1 MIDSLSNTTSTNT
14 TYSQGQSLYQLFF
27 EKFSAILAE
36 EQEVQSSQKQELSAE
51 EGSIDNPIQ
60 ITKASEPASAYLSQT
75 SSWSLET
82 HGSHK
87 VNGIE
92 LVPGA
97 PGYDETLARSYHEE
111 IAFSNAQRATGN
123 TSGAIDLAS
132 VLQSIDTAQTKTN
145 TLATEALSTNTN
157 LPSAYMTTNTPWSL
171 ETHGS
176 HIVNGIQLIPGAPG
190 YNAVLAAPY
199 HQEIAQTNARLN
211 LM

>member
-14 TYSQGQSLYQLFF
+14 TYSQGQSLYQVFF

-36 EQEVQSSQKQELSAE
+36 EQEAQSSQKKELTAE

-97 PGYDETLARSYHEE
+97 PGYDATLASTYHQD
-111 IAFSNAQRATGN
+111 IALSNAQRATGN
-123 TSGAIDLAS
+123 TSSAIDLAS
-132 VLQSIDTAQTKTN
+132 ALQSIDTPQTKTN
-145 TLATEALSTNTN
+145 TSATQASSSTNP
-157 LPSAYMTTNTPWSL
+157 PSAYVATNTPWSL

-190 YNAVLAAPY
+190 YNAALASPY

-211 LM
+211 QM

>member
-1 MIDSLSNTTSTNT
+1 MIDSLNNYTSTNT
-14 TYSQGQSLYQLFF
+14 TYSQGQSLYQAFF
-27 EKFSAILAE
+27 EKFSALLAE

-87 VNGIE
+87 VNGVE

-97 PGYDETLARSYHEE
+97 PGYDATLASSYHQQ
-111 IAFSNAQRATGN
+111 IALSDAQRITGN
-123 TSGAIDLAS
+123 TNTTVDLAS
-132 VLQSIDTAQTKTN
+132 VLQSIDTPQTKTN
-145 TLATEALSTNTN
+145 TLATQASSSTNP
-157 LPSAYMTTNTPWSL
+157 PSAYIATNTPWSL

-190 YNAVLAAPY
+190 YNAA
-199 HQEIAQTNARLN
+199 
-211 LM
+211 

>member
-1 MIDSLSNTTSTNT
+1 MIDSLSNSASTNA
-14 TYSQGQSLYQLFF
+14 TYSQGKSLYQAFF
-27 EKFSAILAE
+27 DKFSALLAE
-36 EQEVQSSQKQELSAE
+36 EQEVQPSQKVELSATE

-92 LVPGA
+92 LIPGA
-97 PGYDETLARSYHEE
+97 PGYDATLASSYHEE
-111 IAFSNAQRATGN
+111 IAFSDAQRATGA
-123 TSGAIDLAS
+123 TDLAS
-132 VLQSIDTAQTKTN
+132 LLQSINTPQTKIN
-145 TLATEALSTNTN
+145 TSAIEVSSSTNP
-157 LPSAYMTTNTPWSL
+157 PSAYVATNTPWSL

-190 YNAVLAAPY
+190 YNAALASPY
-199 HQEIAQTNARLN
+199 HQEIAQTNAKYFN
-211 LM
+211 

>member
-1 MIDSLSNTTSTNT
+1 MIDSLSNYTVTNA
-14 TYSQGQSLYQLFF
+14 TYSQGKSLYQEYF
-27 EKFSAILAE
+27 EKFSALLAE
-36 EQEVQSSQKQELSAE
+36 EQELQSSQKREILATE

-97 PGYDETLARSYHEE
+97 PSYDATLASSYHQE
-111 IAFSNAQRATGN
+111 IALSDVQRITGN
-123 TSGAIDLAS
+123 TSSAVDLAS
-132 VLQSIDTAQTKTN
+132 VLQTIDTPQTKTN
-145 TLATEALSTNTN
+145 TLAIETLSTNTN
-157 LPSAYMTTNTPWSL
+157 PPSAYVATNTPWSL

-190 YNAVLAAPY
+190 YNAALASPY
-199 HQEIAQTNARLN
+199 HQEIAQTNALFN
-211 LM
+211 S

>member
-14 TYSQGQSLYQLFF
+14 TYSQGQSLYQVFF

-36 EQEVQSSQKQELSAE
+36 EQEAQSSQKKELTAE

-60 ITKASEPASAYLSQT
+60 ITKVSEPTSAYLSQT

-97 PGYDETLARSYHEE
+97 PGYDATLASTYHQD
-111 IAFSNAQRATGN
+111 IALSNAQRATGN
-123 TSGAIDLAS
+123 TSSAIDLAS
-132 VLQSIDTAQTKTN
+132 ALQSIDTPQTKTN

-157 LPSAYMTTNTPWSL
+157 LPSAYVATNTPWSL

-190 YNAVLAAPY
+190 YNAALASPY

-211 LM
+211 

>member
-1 MIDSLSNTTSTNT
+1 MIDSLNTYTSTNT
-14 TYSQGQSLYQLFF
+14 TYSQGQSFYQAFF
-27 EKFSAILAE
+27 EKFSALLTE

-87 VNGIE
+87 VNGVE

-97 PGYDETLARSYHEE
+97 PEYNAALASTYHQE
-111 IAFSNAQRATGN
+111 IAISNAQRATDN
-123 TSGAIDLAS
+123 TNRAIDLAS
-132 VLQSIDTAQTKTN
+132 ALQSLDLPQTKTN
-145 TLATEALSTNTN
+145 TSATQTTSSTNP
-157 LPSAYMTTNTPWSL
+157 PSAYVATNTLWSL

-190 YNAVLAAPY
+190 YNTALASPY

-211 LM
+211 QM